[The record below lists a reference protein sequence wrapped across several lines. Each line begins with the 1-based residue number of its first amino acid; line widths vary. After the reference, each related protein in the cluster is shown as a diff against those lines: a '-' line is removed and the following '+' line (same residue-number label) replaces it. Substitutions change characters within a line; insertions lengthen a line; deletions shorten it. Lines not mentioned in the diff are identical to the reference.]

1 MRQVQTWCEPWPERT
16 VGGLEISYRFTRR
29 YLSRCQKVWYKFD
42 LLTSASPCI
51 DASTS
56 QQFQRWYLILV
67 SLQHDRVFVPD
78 RGSDNNSSPD
88 RLGYPVVDTVT
99 TSHIGRE

>member
-16 VGGLEISYRFTRR
+16 VGGLEISDRFTRR

-51 DASTS
+51 NA
-56 QQFQRWYLILV
+56 REPALV
-67 SLQHDRVFVPD
+67 
-78 RGSDNNSSPD
+78 NNFSVGISF
-88 RLGYPVVDTVT
+88 
-99 TSHIGRE
+99 